1 MIIDIKVALYEEKR
15 ILNEMLELLDEQF
28 IAIARKDIEKLNEII
43 PKLENINKELATIEI
58 KRRSICSEKEKFEEI
73 IQNSNDENL
82 KKTYK
87 DVKNILELV
96 NHQYKSNEML
106 LKKELMFTKKM
117 INFIKPSDNKALTYN
132 SHGYIKK

>member
-1 MIIDIKVALYEEKR
+1 MIIDIKVALYEQKR

-28 IAIARKDIEKLNEII
+28 VAIARKDIEKLNEII
-43 PKLENINKELATIEI
+43 PKLENVNKELATIEI
-58 KRRSICSEKEKFEEI
+58 KRRNICSEKEKFEEI

-87 DVKNILELV
+87 NVKNILELV

-117 INFIKPSDNKALTYN
+117 INFIKPGDNRALTYN
-132 SHGYIKK
+132 SHGYMKK